1 MKSSELN
8 LVVQRQCKLKFLNT
22 LSTLR
27 NCPVLGIGIATN
39 CVFAQL
45 QHEVSD
51 CVLILIYL
59 NFAPFLFVFTV
70 SVC

>member
-1 MKSSELN
+1 MQIKISEHS
-8 LVVQRQCKLKFLNT
+8 